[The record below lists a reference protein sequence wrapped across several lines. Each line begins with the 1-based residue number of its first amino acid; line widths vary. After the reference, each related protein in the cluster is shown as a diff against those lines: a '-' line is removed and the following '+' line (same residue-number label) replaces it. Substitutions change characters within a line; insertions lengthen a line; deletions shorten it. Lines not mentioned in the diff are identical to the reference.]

1 MKTKI
6 KLFAAAVF
14 LLTLAAC
21 SSMKQIWDLKGI
33 IVSSNN
39 QIFTGKSTTVPMD
52 IKSGNLRYEF
62 TATSDPVDNGY
73 PVSIK
78 VDDSSVASV
87 TQSTSNPSSYTITGL
102 KSGYTAVTAS
112 CSTYSFTFIVYV
124 ADTSRGI
131 TVDKLKQQREDD
143 LAKLKAEEE
152 AKKAAEALA
161 KQQAAEKAAADKA
174 AADAAAKKSAEE
186 AAKKAAAEAAA
197 ATFAPKAGDVYALD
211 ESGQKYI
218 YFPTAD
224 EMHMTYPTTFASN
237 GIGTQYKVKY
247 TASKSKSENG
257 WYFKTVDGTTYAYY
271 NHSSG
276 DAEVYPAENFDR
288 SIYPEGSDPWDW
300 ADDPKTT
307 SRSLYNTWHVFYRSS
322 EGGNFP
328 RFYTM
333 KFTSSGNVTFQGP
346 RYVIGDEQVVN
357 YDNID
362 YIRETLTKTYS
373 YTKKDGIITIK
384 NGGALYYDGKQ
395 LLDAFVVKKV
405 TDSAKIQKV
414 KNARWFQ
421 PSDEK

>member
-1 MKTKI
+1 
-6 KLFAAAVF
+6 
-14 LLTLAAC
+14 
-21 SSMKQIWDLKGI
+21 
-33 IVSSNN
+33 
-39 QIFTGKSTTVPMD
+39 
-52 IKSGNLRYEF
+52 
-62 TATSDPVDNGY
+62 
-73 PVSIK
+73 
-78 VDDSSVASV
+78 
-87 TQSTSNPSSYTITGL
+87 
-102 KSGYTAVTAS
+102 
-112 CSTYSFTFIVYV
+112 
-124 ADTSRGI
+124 
-131 TVDKLKQQREDD
+131 
-143 LAKLKAEEE
+143 
-152 AKKAAEALA
+152 
-161 KQQAAEKAAADKA
+161 A
-174 AADAAAKKSAEE
+174 AADAAAKLAAEE

-197 ATFAPKAGDVYALD
+197 NTFSPKAGDVYALN
-211 ESGQKYI
+211 ESEQKYI
-218 YFPTAD
+218 YFSAAD
-224 EMHMTYPTTFASN
+224 EMRMTYPTTFASN

-333 KFTSSGNVTFQGP
+333 KFTSSGNVTFTGP

-362 YIRETLTKTYS
+362 YIRETLNKTYS

-421 PSDEK
+421 PSDDK